1 MRAGGKEVA
10 GIEKGQKTGREKR
23 LGRQGG
29 ESGVGGNR
37 KAVELGCGDR
47 GRGGQKDRGSQ
58 GGWGGQQEKESWQG
72 RGAGRGGTRVGRH
85 KVGKGGCREAGVS
98 SPAAG
103 KRRASERRRRRDP
116 APRRPGGPRARR
128 APGGAQKFPRGRD
141 GPGVGASPPAAAAR
155 HLPRLWRRGRAVAAP
170 AAATEGAAAR
180 TSAPPPRP

>member
-1 MRAGGKEVA
+1 MVSVRANLIWKGTGDEEGRRTEEVKE
-10 GIEKGQKTGREKR
+10 
-23 LGRQGG
+23 GG
-29 ESGVGGNR
+29 EGSKR
-37 KAVELGCGDR
+37 K
-47 GRGGQKDRGSQ
+47 
-58 GGWGGQQEKESWQG
+58 
-72 RGAGRGGTRVGRH
+72 
-85 KVGKGGCREAGVS
+85 KVGKGEEPDAGAQGWEGTKLGREAAEKREFRAQR
-98 SPAAG
+98 PAAG